1 MEPAV
6 PDQVAVPLL
15 FSVRKAKRGLAEL
28 LKLIPAFALVVAL
41 APDKQLDTFT
51 IEHIAPPLQFK
62 SVLKFTTPG
71 DAPPMMPAV
80 KFTVEVEIVSVPVP
94 KSIVAPPKVT
104 MPMPVIGP
112 LCAKTFE
119 VKPIVPPVPAE

>member
-1 MEPAV
+1 MEPGL
-6 PDQVAVPLL
+6 PDQVAIPLL
-15 FSVRKAKRGLAEL
+15 FNVRKVSTTLADW
-28 LKLIPAFALVVAL
+28 KLIPPFALVVAL

-62 SVLKFTTPG
+62 SVLKFKTPG

-94 KSIVAPPKVT
+94 KSMVPPPKATV
-104 MPMPVIGP
+104 PVPLIGP
-112 LCAKTFE
+112 L
-119 VKPIVPPVPAE
+119 

>member
-1 MEPAV
+1 MEPAL

-15 FSVRKAKRGLAEL
+15 FIVRKASTTLADW
-28 LKLIPAFALVVAL
+28 KLIPAFALVVAL

-94 KSIVAPPKVT
+94 KSIVAPPKFTV
-104 MPMPVIGP
+104 PMPVIGP